1 MHFFSETER
10 QPTLTSF
17 ASTSSAST
25 SMLASTSS
33 CANSP
38 PSPGISISTAPKSG
52 SVGKKR
58 KVENPTMTNFLVR
71 TSSADKQN
79 IDKQIAKAIFA
90 TNSSFR
96 CVENVQVKKAIQL
109 LRPGYTPPSRK
120 TIATTLLDEIY
131 AEEKD
136 KCCSLLRGHSVNM
149 SIDGWSNVH
158 NEPVVCATITTEE
171 GQAFLYETIDT
182 SGQPHTSEYLT
193 KICCDLISS
202 CESQYGCIVRSFV
215 TDNAANMACMRKSI
229 EEKIVSRI
237 ITYGCSAHILNLL
250 CKDLEIKN
258 IKENVVQVV
267 KYFRNNHLA
276 SAKYKQAGGKTLVLP
291 SDVRWNSVPDCLEMY
306 VSQWNILLKV
316 CEENKEKI
324 DNTIYQK
331 VSNIGIKRS
340 AEEYFNI
347 LKPIS
352 IALDTLQ
359 GKGAS
364 LSDAV
369 EQWKKLEYIFE
380 EEDLQLSVQQFK
392 TFQRRYEQA
401 LTPYH
406 FIAYMVDPSKQK
418 YMLTA
423 DEKNLALE
431 TINEMYGNTGLLPLV
446 IKFNARS
453 LPFKNIM
460 FSEEITKNVS
470 GIQWWLSQ
478 SNDDPEIKK
487 QIPVL
492 KQFLCAIASSAS
504 VERVFSTFG
513 LVHSDLRNRLGVEK
527 AGKLVFLFKY
537 YNEN

>member
-1 MHFFSETER
+1 M
-10 QPTLTSF
+10 TS
-17 ASTSSAST
+17 
-25 SMLASTSS
+25 
-33 CANSP
+33 
-38 PSPGISISTAPKSG
+38 
-52 SVGKKR
+52 
-58 KVENPTMTNFLVR
+58 FLVR
-71 TSSADKQN
+71 TSSADKKN

-96 CVENVQVKKAIQL
+96 CIENVQVKKAIKA
-109 LRPGYTPPSRK
+109 LRPGYTPPCRK

-131 AEEKD
+131 AEEKE
-136 KCCSLLRGHSVNM
+136 KCFSFLLGRTVNM

-193 KICCDLISS
+193 EICCDLISS
-202 CESQYGCIVRSFV
+202 CESQYGCNVKSFV
-215 TDNAANMACMRKSI
+215 TDNAANMAGMRNSI
-229 EEKIVSRI
+229 EEKIESKI

-276 SAKYKQAGGKTLVLP
+276 STKFKQASGKTLVMP
-291 SDVRWNSVPDCLEMY
+291 SDVRWNSVTDCLEMY
-306 VSQWNILLKV
+306 IAHWNILLQI

-324 DNTIYQK
+324 DNTIFQK
-331 VSNIGIKRS
+331 VSNIGLKRS
-340 AEEYFNI
+340 AEEYLKI

-359 GKGAS
+359 GKGAT
-364 LSDAV
+364 LSNAV
-369 EQWKKLEYIFE
+369 EEWKKLENIF
-380 EEDLQLSVQQFK
+380 EEDLQLSIQQHQK
-392 TFQRRYEQA
+392 FQRRYEQA

-406 FIAYMVDPSKQK
+406 FIAYMMDPSKQK
-418 YMLTA
+418 YKLTA

-431 TINEMYGNTGLLPLV
+431 AINAMYGNSGLLPLI

-478 SNDDPEIKK
+478 ADDDPEIKK

-513 LVHSDLRNRLGVEK
+513 LVHSDLRNRLGIEK